1 MSLKPSSNPERCA
14 GDAAR
19 FRLGAWLVD
28 PETGRLS
35 QGDSGTSLEPR
46 LMALL
51 TLLASAPGRVFS
63 RDAIESALWP
73 DVVVGEDTVARA
85 ISRLR
90 RVLGDS
96 VDSPRYIE
104 TLPKRGYRLIA
115 NVSPPAADDTAPP
128 PSTRRWPLYGLAVIA
143 CVGLVWLL
151 TTLSPDESPTADAT
165 ESVDQQV
172 ARADDLYM
180 RFTRADNEAAIALY
194 ERVLAEA
201 PDNAG
206 AQAGLANALV
216 QRVVRWPFRPGSAD
230 EGASSLAEALDR
242 GLTGTAEAEQ
252 VLARAVAM
260 AERAVRLAPRDPDA
274 LKALAFAYTAQG
286 DLERGVAIY
295 EQVLAID
302 ADAWPALINL
312 GEIESMRGNIEGA
325 VGYFERA
332 YAAMTRAYEYE
343 AQRVGPWQVALG
355 VLIGETYGRLGQPA
369 DAELWYRRVLAE
381 APYEPEATV
390 RLAQLLA
397 DSGDEAEAR
406 SLCRELSARV
416 GEYPG
421 CTELLEPARQ

>member
-1 MSLKPSSNPERCA
+1 
-14 GDAAR
+14 
-19 FRLGAWLVD
+19 
-28 PETGRLS
+28 
-35 QGDSGTSLEPR
+35 
-46 LMALL
+46 
-51 TLLASAPGRVFS
+51 
-63 RDAIESALWP
+63 
-73 DVVVGEDTVARA
+73 
-85 ISRLR
+85 LR

-96 VDSPRYIE
+96 VEAPEYIE

-115 NVSPPAADDTAPP
+115 SVSPLAAGEAAVPRLR
-128 PSTRRWPLYGLAVIA
+128 RRWPLYALVAVAVAGLT
-143 CVGLVWLL
+143 WLM
-151 TTLSPDESPTADAT
+151 SASPPDEHPTADA
-165 ESVDQQV
+165 VDPLEQQV

-216 QRVVRWPFRPGSAD
+216 QRVVRWPFRPGAAG
-230 EGASSLAEALDR
+230 EGARSLAEALDR
-242 GLTGTAEAEQ
+242 GLTGTAEAQE

-260 AERAVRLAPRDPDA
+260 AERAVRLAPNDPDA
-274 LKALAFAYTAQG
+274 LKALAFAYTARG
-286 DLERGVAIY
+286 DLVRGAEIY

-302 ADAWPALINL
+302 ADAWPALVNL
-312 GEIESMRGNIEGA
+312 GEIESMQGDTAGA
-325 VGYFERA
+325 VERFEQA
-332 YAAMTRAYEYE
+332 YEAMTRAYAYE
-343 AQRVGPWQVALG
+343 PQRVGPWQVALG
-355 VLIGETYGRLGQPA
+355 VLIGETYEQLHEPA

-406 SLCRELSARV
+406 LLCRELSARV

-421 CTELLEPARQ
+421 CSELLEPARQ

>member
-1 MSLKPSSNPERCA
+1 MSEDFPLDPERPG
-14 GDAAR
+14 GDAPR
-19 FRLGAWLVD
+19 FRVGAWQVE

-35 QGDSGTSLEPR
+35 QGESGTSLEPR

-63 RDAIESALWP
+63 REAIESALWP

-85 ISRLR
+85 VSRLR

-96 VDSPRYIE
+96 VEAPEYIE

-115 NVSPPAADDTAPP
+115 SVSPLAAGEAAVPRLR
-128 PSTRRWPLYGLAVIA
+128 RRWPLYALVAVAVAGLT
-143 CVGLVWLL
+143 WLM
-151 TTLSPDESPTADAT
+151 SASPPDEHPTADA
-165 ESVDQQV
+165 VDPLEQQV

-216 QRVVRWPFRPGSAD
+216 QRVVRWPFRPGAAG
-230 EGASSLAEALDR
+230 EGARSLAEALDR
-242 GLTGTAEAEQ
+242 GLTGTAEAQE

-260 AERAVRLAPRDPDA
+260 AERAVRLAPNDPDA
-274 LKALAFAYTAQG
+274 LKALAFAYTARG
-286 DLERGVAIY
+286 DLVRGAEIY

-302 ADAWPALINL
+302 ADAWPALVNL
-312 GEIESMRGNIEGA
+312 GEIESMQGDTAGA
-325 VGYFERA
+325 VERFEQA
-332 YAAMTRAYEYE
+332 YEAMTRAYAYE
-343 AQRVGPWQVALG
+343 PQRVGPWQVALG
-355 VLIGETYGRLGQPA
+355 VLIGETYQQLDRPA

-390 RLAQLLA
+390 RLARLLA
-397 DSGDEAEAR
+397 DSGEKDEAR
-406 SLCRELSARV
+406 SLCSELADRV

-421 CTELLEPARQ
+421 CADLR